1 MTHQFVNA
9 GRVTSADGT
18 QLAVFETGNP
28 DGPVVVAVHGYPDNH
43 TTWDGI
49 AAELGDTFRVISY
62 DVRGAGDSDKPKGR
76 AAYKMDRL
84 AEDFRAVIDSVSPD
98 APVHLLA
105 HDWGSIQ
112 SWGPVTDPALAD
124 RIASFVSIS
133 GPSLDHAGA
142 WMLDVRSHPGASLRQ
157 LMASYYIVL
166 FQIPWL
172 PEKVVGTDFVDRGI
186 AKVELAGRAD
196 AATATPVERGYA
208 DKVNGINLYR
218 ANMLQRVL
226 RPRPLRTT
234 VPTLVLAPLED
245 PYAGLR
251 VCTEAPAPYVDDL
264 TIIEIPGSHW
274 VVTARPDLIAMHVRD
289 FVAGLSPAAERRA
302 RR

>member
-1 MTHQFVNA
+1 MDRPTQF
-9 GRVTSADGT
+9 VTSADGT
-18 QLAVFETGNP
+18 RIAVFESGNP

-43 TTWDGI
+43 TTWDGV
-49 AAELGDTFRVISY
+49 AAELGDRFRVIAY
-62 DVRGAGDSDKPKGR
+62 DVRGAGASDQPRGR

-112 SWGPVTDPALAD
+112 SWAPVTDPALAD
-124 RIASFVSIS
+124 RIATFVSIS
-133 GPSLDHAGA
+133 GPSLDYAGS
-142 WMLDVRSHPGASLRQ
+142 WMLDVRRHPAASLRQ
-157 LMASYYIVL
+157 LLASYYIVL
-166 FQIPWL
+166 FQIPRL

-186 AKVELAGRAD
+186 AKAELAGRAD

-226 RPRPLRTT
+226 RPRPVRTT
-234 VPTLVLAPLED
+234 VPVLVLAPVDD

-251 VCTEAPAPYVDDL
+251 VCTEAPVPFVDDL
-264 TIIEIPGSHW
+264 TVIEIPGSHW
-274 VVTARPDLIAMHVRD
+274 VVTARPDLVAMHVREY
-289 FVAGLSPAAERRA
+289 VEAHLAPAPKRKA